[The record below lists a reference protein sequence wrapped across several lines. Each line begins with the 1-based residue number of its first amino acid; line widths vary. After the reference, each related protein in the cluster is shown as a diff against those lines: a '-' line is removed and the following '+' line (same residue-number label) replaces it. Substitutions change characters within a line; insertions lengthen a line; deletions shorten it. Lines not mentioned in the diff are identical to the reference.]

1 MSSLTLPES
10 SLGWDGM
17 NGGKMIGGRG
27 RSALRPGAAWVAL
40 LAALCLSACGRPA
53 SDPELRIREVLAAA
67 ELAAETGGYETLA
80 GMVAR
85 DYADSEGRDR
95 RALRLL
101 LRGMMIRYP
110 RAELI
115 VTVREIE
122 ILSPRLARVRLDILA
137 AGAGGGGLSADA
149 FPMELSLRDDGDGWQ
164 VTRAEW
170 GRRSGGGI

>member
-1 MSSLTLPES
+1 
-10 SLGWDGM
+10 M
-17 NGGKMIGGRG
+17 NSGEKR
-27 RSALRPGAAWVAL
+27 ALLQPATTAGHHVAIAPVRRGAAWLVL

-53 SDPELRIREVLAAA
+53 SDPELRIREALAAA
-67 ELAAETGGYETLA
+67 ELAVETGGYEALA
-80 GMVAR
+80 AMVAR

-101 LRGMMIRYP
+101 LRGMLVRYP
-110 RAELI
+110 RAELV

-122 ILSPRLARVRLDILA
+122 ILSPRLARVRLEVLA
-137 AGAGGGGLSADA
+137 AGAGGGRLSADA

-170 GRRSGGGI
+170 GRRFGGGI

>member
-1 MSSLTLPES
+1 LRPTSEAGQAVRISP
-10 SLGWDGM
+10 
-17 NGGKMIGGRG
+17 
-27 RSALRPGAAWVAL
+27 ARPGAFWLAVF
-40 LAALCLSACGRPA
+40 AALCLSACGQPA
-53 SDPELRIREVLAAA
+53 SDPELRIR
-67 ELAAETGGYETLA
+67 ETLA

-101 LRGMMIRYP
+101 LRGTLIRYP

-115 VTVREIE
+115 VTIREIE
-122 ILSPRLARVRLDILA
+122 VLSPRLARVRLEVLA
-137 AGAGGGGLSADA
+137 AGAGGGRLSADA

-170 GRRSGGGI
+170 GRR